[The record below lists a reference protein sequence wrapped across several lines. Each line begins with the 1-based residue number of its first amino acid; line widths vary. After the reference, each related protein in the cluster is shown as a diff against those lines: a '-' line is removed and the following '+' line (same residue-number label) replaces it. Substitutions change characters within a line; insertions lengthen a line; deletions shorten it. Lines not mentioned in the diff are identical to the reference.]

1 VIVPARTT
9 KAGMITFQVVAE
21 NNKLARILEMIL
33 SAFNNILLR
42 WNLSTGGGTYSFNS
56 SCVSWVYV

>member
-1 VIVPARTT
+1 
-9 KAGMITFQVVAE
+9 MITFQVVAE

-42 WNLSTGGGTYSFNS
+42 WDLSTGGGTSFNS
-56 SCVSWVYV
+56 SCVSWVYA